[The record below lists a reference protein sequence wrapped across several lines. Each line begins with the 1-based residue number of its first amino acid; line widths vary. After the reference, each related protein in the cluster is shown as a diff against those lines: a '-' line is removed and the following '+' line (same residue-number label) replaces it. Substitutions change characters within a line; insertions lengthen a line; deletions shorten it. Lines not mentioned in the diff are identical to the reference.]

1 MGWLST
7 EGWRCNSQLLQS
19 ACQRTLGHNTVGGQS
34 GPRKS
39 LPQHHTTT
47 TSLICWYKACFHVV
61 NTKIKR
67 PDSFSSLLISDFGKL
82 IEIVAPVS
90 CSWLTGVAQVS
101 SAALRPSASRL
112 DMFFYSD
119 ALLRW
124 LWRVVIWDTVAFLP
138 AQSKAMSSLLDIL
151 FFRPFSVKPGDV
163 CAGKS
168 EIFLS
173 FILYPFICWTL

>member
-34 GPRKS
+34 GPRKY
-39 LPQHHTTT
+39 LPQHYTTT
-47 TSLICWYKACFHVV
+47 TSLICWYKACFYVV

-90 CSWLTGVAQVS
+90 CSWLTGVAQGS
-101 SAALRPSASRL
+101 SAAWRPSASRL
-112 DMFFYSD
+112 DMFFIQMLFYVGCDKWLFEILLPSCQLKAKQWTTYWIFSFSD
-119 ALLRW
+119 H
-124 LWRVVIWDTVAFLP
+124 FL
-138 AQSKAMSSLLDIL
+138 
-151 FFRPFSVKPGDV
+151 
-163 CAGKS
+163 
-168 EIFLS
+168 
-173 FILYPFICWTL
+173 